1 MPVIFCDIGG
11 TLATPIFSAIDDH
24 LEGFEVYPDARDAL
38 EQLRAR
44 GLRMGIISDI
54 GSERADTVNGALARA
69 GLYGFFDPEIIIYD
83 VKDSPA
89 PFRRAA
95 AKAGCPPEEC
105 IFVGEDSLERR
116 YAIEAGFRVAPH
128 PKLAW
133 DVANGGRLTYLRVSI
148 PTDPQ
153 QREWQGILRE
163 LAIIP
168 LHVTRARPRMLYAIA
183 TLDAASR
190 LRELPLDVE
199 PLGRPED
206 SLTTDLYLVHDDREG
221 PAGLMAEAGQS
232 APFLADRGESNLI
245 LSPSPEG
252 LYIAVPAGRSIE
264 EFHFPG
270 AQHGHN
276 EKLVPDMTLLA
287 PLAPGTPTWAGRA
300 TGLLA
305 GAPSLEAEERA
316 GLGDITPERI
326 RHYLDRY
333 TGKAPLDET
342 TGTTISSRHIRSPDN
357 ALVVNALARDLKA
370 LGGEEIV
377 VRRHRFVHEG
387 RWLDNVEA
395 ELRGT
400 EAEGIVLV
408 SAHLDST
415 AAFSDGPYDPET
427 DPAPGADDD
436 GSGLAAVLVIAATIA
451 KIRRMKPLR
460 HTVRFVLFN
469 AEEHGL
475 IGSKAYARTQASQQ
489 AAIGAVFQMDM
500 IGYRGNRTTPP
511 RPVEVHAGYPPS
523 ADVEARSRM
532 LADMLAQLTPRISPN
547 LAPVQLYPD
556 PERPGDPAA
565 GRSDHASFQERGYA
579 ACVVSED
586 FFPGPKSDSPASQPN
601 PNYHKPTDTV
611 VDDGYAADIARVVAA
626 AAWQMGNV

>member
-1 MPVIFCDIGG
+1 MPAIFFDIGG
-11 TLATPIFSAIDDH
+11 TLATPIFSAGDDQ

-54 GSERADTVNGALARA
+54 GTERAETVNGALARA
-69 GLYGFFDPEIIIYD
+69 GLYGFFDPAIIIYD
-83 VKDSPA
+83 VKDSPV

-95 AKAGCPPEEC
+95 AQAGCPPEEC

-133 DVANGGRLTYLRVSI
+133 EVAKGGRLTYLRVRL
-148 PTDPQ
+148 PADPQ
-153 QREWQGILRE
+153 ERDWQRVLRE
-163 LAIIP
+163 LAIVP
-168 LHVTRARPRMLYAIA
+168 LHVTREQPRMLYTIA
-183 TLDAASR
+183 TLDAALR
-190 LRELPLDVE
+190 LQELHLDVE

-206 SLTTDLYLVHDDREG
+206 PFTTDLYLVHDDREG
-221 PAGLMAEAGQS
+221 PAGLMPEAGQS
-232 APFLADRGESNLI
+232 AQFLADRGESHLI

-287 PLAPGTPTWAGRA
+287 PLAPGTTAWAGRA
-300 TGLLA
+300 TGLLV
-305 GAPSLEAEERA
+305 GEPSLDAEARA
-316 GLGDITPERI
+316 GLGDITPEAI

-357 ALVVNALARDLKA
+357 ALAVKALARDLKA
-370 LGGEEIV
+370 LGGEDIV

-395 ELRGT
+395 EFRGT
-400 EAEGIVLV
+400 EPEGLVLV

-415 AAFSDGPYDPET
+415 AAFGDSPYHPET

-451 KIRRMKPLR
+451 KIRRLKPLR
-460 HTVRFVLFN
+460 RTVRFVLFN

-511 RPVEVHAGYPPS
+511 RPVEVHVGYPPS
-523 ADVEARSRM
+523 VDVEARSRM

-547 LAPVQLYPD
+547 LAPVQIYPD

-586 FFPGPKSDSPASQPN
+586 FFAGPRSDSPAPQPN
-601 PNYHKPTDTV
+601 PNYHKPTDTA
-611 VDDGYAADIARVVAA
+611 VDDGYAADIARIIAA
-626 AAWQMGNV
+626 AALLSATG